1 MPNLLQTYRKNR
13 TLIITLVILF
23 LLLLLAIQGMSTRD
37 WVVTVLR
44 GLAVGS
50 ITFLVA
56 AGLSIILGLMDVLNL
71 AHGTLFMIGA
81 YVGWSMYV
89 RPDTV
94 VDATTPFLLVL
105 AGFLLMPLWLP
116 LLGRLRL
123 GRSATRVWPWIA
135 LLAGLA
141 LLALALTRYPL
152 SIWSGT
158 EYQNSPIVWNQYFE
172 AGTVQENVT
181 PATFDTIIAA
191 VVDWGSLLAGSVLV
205 GLAVAGFAIAR
216 RGPTAQAA
224 RSVARPLM
232 WFVLVAAVA
241 VGLYVVNTPLSDF
254 LLSLSSNA
262 LFVLALIVAA
272 LVGAGLGGLMES
284 TMIRPLYDRGIYQI
298 LLTLGLGFIGVEM
311 VRSIWGRTGFTM
323 PKPALFSSTGDGCPA
338 ESISGWLQHQCST
351 IIVDIG
357 GEPAR
362 IRTYNELFV
371 IAVGIVVL
379 IAVWLLLQRTRL
391 GMIIRAGVQ
400 DSRMVEALGINV
412 RRVFTLVFALGVGL
426 AAFGGVIAAPAT
438 GLSDTM
444 GATLLLSS
452 LIALAIGGLTSFPGA
467 AAGAVIVG
475 LTQQFI
481 IRYGQL
487 GINLPFLAEP
497 WKPSP
502 PLVPASVILLM
513 IIILLVLPQGLF
525 GRSE

>member
-1 MPNLLQTYRKNR
+1 MQNLLQSYRKNR
-13 TLIITLVILF
+13 TLIITLVILL

-37 WVVTVLR
+37 WVVTLLR

-56 AGLSIILGLMDVLNL
+56 AGLSIILGLLDVLNL
-71 AHGTLFMIGA
+71 AHGTLFIIGA

-94 VDATTPFLLVL
+94 VDISTPFLLVL

-116 LLGRLRL
+116 LLSRLKLSR
-123 GRSATRVWPWIA
+123 GTMRVWPWIA
-135 LLAGLA
+135 LVAGLA
-141 LLALALTRYPL
+141 LLAVALTRYPI
-152 SIWSGT
+152 SIWSAT
-158 EYQNSPIVWNQYFE
+158 VYQDSPIVWTQYFE
-172 AGTVQENVT
+172 AGTVAENVT
-181 PATFDTIIAA
+181 PATFPSALGALLT
-191 VVDWGSLLAGSVLV
+191 WGALLIGSMLV
-205 GLAVAGFAIAR
+205 GLAAVGFAVAR
-216 RGPTAQAA
+216 RGATAQAGRPA
-224 RSVARPLM
+224 TRPLI
-232 WFVLVAAVA
+232 WFVVLVIVGVA
-241 VGLYVVNTPLSDF
+241 LYVVNTPLSGF
-254 LLSLSSNA
+254 LLGLGSNA
-262 LFVLALIVAA
+262 LFVLAIVVAT

-284 TMIRPLYDRGIYQI
+284 TLIRPLYERAIYQI

-311 VRSIWGRTGFTM
+311 VRTIWGRTGFTM
-323 PKPALFSSTGDGCPA
+323 PKPELFSSTGDGCPA
-338 ESISGWLQHQCST
+338 DSIAGWLQYHCST
-351 IIVDIG
+351 IIIDIG

-371 IAVGIVVL
+371 IAVGIFVL
-379 IAVWLLLQRTRL
+379 IVVWLLLQRTRL

-426 AAFGGVIAAPAT
+426 AAFGGVIAAPAN

-487 GINLPFLAEP
+487 GINLPFMEEP

-513 IIILLVLPQGLF
+513 IVILLVLPQGLF

>member
-1 MPNLLQTYRKNR
+1 MTNILQTFRKNR
-13 TLIITLVILF
+13 TLIITLTILL
-23 LLLLLAIQGMSTRD
+23 LLLLLAIQGMTTRD

-89 RPDTV
+89 RPDSV
-94 VDATTPFLLVL
+94 VDMTTPFMLVL
-105 AGFLLMPLWLP
+105 AGLLLMPLWGP
-116 LLGRLRL
+116 LLGRVRL
-123 GRSATRVWPWIA
+123 SRRVTQVWPWLA

-141 LLALALTRYPL
+141 LLVFALTRYPI
-152 SIWSGT
+152 SIWSGS

-172 AGTVQENVT
+172 AGTVAENVT
-181 PATFDTIIAA
+181 PATFNTLLSALL
-191 VVDWGSLLAGSVLV
+191 DWGSLLVGGVLV
-205 GLAVAGFAIAR
+205 GLAVVGFAVAR
-216 RGPTAQAA
+216 RGATVQAV
-224 RSVARPLM
+224 RSASRPLI
-232 WFVLVAAVA
+232 WFAVLV
-241 VGLYVVNTPLSDF
+241 GGGLLLYVINTPLSNF
-254 LLSLSSNA
+254 LLGLNSNI

-272 LVGAGLGGLMES
+272 LVGGGLGSSMEI
-284 TMIRPLYDRGIYQI
+284 TLIRPLYERAIYQI
-298 LLTLGLGFIGVEM
+298 LLTLGLAFIGVEM
-311 VRSIWGRTGFTM
+311 VRTIWGRTGFTM
-323 PKPALFSSTGDGCPA
+323 PKPQLFSSTGDGCPA
-338 ESISGWLQHQCST
+338 DSIAGWLQHNCST
-351 IIVDIG
+351 IIIDIG

-371 IAVGIVVL
+371 IAVGLVVL

-391 GMIIRAGVQ
+391 GMIVRAGVQ
-400 DSRMVEALGINV
+400 DSKMVEALGINV
-412 RRVFTLVFALGVGL
+412 RRVFTLIFALGVGL
-426 AAFGGVIAAPAT
+426 AAFGGVIAAPAS

-502 PLVPASVILLM
+502 PMVPASVILLM